1 MSNLVHKRRLL
12 GSESKAGQPLLL
24 LAAKL
29 DPFRKTTG
37 GKRRRPDKSTQKA
50 AHGVLSP

>member
-1 MSNLVHKRRLL
+1 MVHKRSLL

-24 LAAKL
+24 LAAKR

-37 GKRRRPDKSTQKA
+37 RREGRPDKSTQKA